1 LRDGSHAVSHQFSA
15 EQIAAVAEGLDKA
28 GVSFIEA
35 SHGDGLGGSSINY
48 GRARLTDEEILRAAS
63 KVIRSAALTV
73 LLLPGIGT
81 REDLKMAA
89 DCGASAV
96 RVATHVTEADIA
108 EQHIGLG
115 KKMGM
120 TTFGFL
126 MLAHMRPPE
135 AIARQARLF
144 ESYGCDVIYIA
155 DSAGAM
161 LPSDVKP
168 RIEALVDAVSVP
180 VGFHAHASLGLA
192 IANSLTA
199 AEAGASYLDGTCRG
213 LGGGAG
219 NAQTEVIVGV
229 LRKAGFETG
238 IDFYG
243 IMDVAQDIVEPMMHR
258 PQVIRSASLMQG
270 YAGVY
275 SSFLLHTYRAAEKYR
290 LNPRDI
296 LVELGRRQMVGGQED
311 MILDVAYEM
320 AQRKEAAQNE
330 AGNAN
335 ACNRL

>member
-1 LRDGSHAVSHQFSA
+1 
-15 EQIAAVAEGLDKA
+15 
-28 GVSFIEA
+28 
-35 SHGDGLGGSSINY
+35 
-48 GRARLTDEEILRAAS
+48 
-63 KVIRSAALTV
+63 
-73 LLLPGIGT
+73 
-81 REDLKMAA
+81 MAA
-89 DCGASAV
+89 DCGAGAV

-135 AIARQARLF
+135 VIAEQAKLF
-144 ESYGCDVIYIA
+144 ESYGADIIYIA

-180 VGFHAHASLGLA
+180 IGYHAHASLGLA

-199 AEAGASYLDGTCRG
+199 AQSGARFLDSTCRG

-219 NAQTEVIVGV
+219 NAQTEVMVGV
-229 LRKAGFETG
+229 LHKAGFQTG

-243 IMDVAQDIVEPMMHR
+243 IMDVAEDTVEPMMHR
-258 PQVIRSASLMQG
+258 PQVVRNASLIQG

-275 SSFLLHTYRAAEKYR
+275 SSFLLHTYRAAEKFG
-290 LNPRDI
+290 LNARDI

-311 MILDVAYEM
+311 MILDVAFEL
-320 AQRKEAAQNE
+320 AQTRGGGGK
-330 AGNAN
+330 
-335 ACNRL
+335 